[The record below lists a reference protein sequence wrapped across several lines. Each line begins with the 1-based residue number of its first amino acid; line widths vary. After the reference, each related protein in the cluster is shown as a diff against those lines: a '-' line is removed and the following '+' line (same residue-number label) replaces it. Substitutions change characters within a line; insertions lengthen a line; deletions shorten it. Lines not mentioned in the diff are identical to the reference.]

1 MAVAALVMLFQIAGF
16 APPLAADHVAR
27 FEIVEGHGAS
37 SGDSSI
43 VYRSGS
49 LIRTDS
55 TMYRDSTGSSYVDLA
70 RGLVVSVSRDAGG
83 SIQGVGIRRAAY
95 GSFGRP
101 RRLPPTGR
109 QDSALGESCTIWRFM
124 EENRDTGTEIC
135 ETADG
140 IPLWEAFWYPRPS
153 NRTVMYR
160 RAIRVERRPVRAE
173 EVLPPR
179 DLLALGLAPPPAA
192 PATVSEPDHE
202 VEMVGDE
209 PADGS
214 YVLRRHGRFF
224 SEARR
229 RSGERTLYLG
239 NGAVTV
245 DFREDAVGRPLSLT
259 IAHVESGPFD
269 RHAARW
275 ETVPRRRPER
285 LLGETCTWQEDAAVR
300 STDRH
305 YYCRTG
311 DGIVLKTEA
320 WYHWTGERQ
329 RFTAR
334 RLSRQPLRD
343 ADFAVPPRALDWANW
358 GITPAP

>member
-1 MAVAALVMLFQIAGF
+1 MAVAALVMLFQLAGF
-16 APPLAADHVAR
+16 APPQAADHVVR
-27 FEIVEGHGAS
+27 HEIVAGHGAS
-37 SGDSSI
+37 SGDRSI

-49 LIRTDS
+49 LIRIDS
-55 TMYRDSTGSSYVDLA
+55 TMYGGPMGTSYTDLA
-70 RGLVVSVSRDAGG
+70 RGLVVSSQRDRAGVVQAVAIG
-83 SIQGVGIRRAAY
+83 R
-95 GSFGRP
+95 SFERP

-109 QDSALGESCTIWRFM
+109 QDRALGESCAIRRLTDERM
-124 EENRDTGTEIC
+124 GSNSEIC
-135 ETADG
+135 ETSDG
-140 IPLWEAFWYPRPS
+140 ILLWYAFWYPHSADRI
-153 NRTVMYR
+153 VMYM
-160 RAIRVERRPVRAE
+160 RATAVERRPVHPE

-179 DLLALGLAPPPAA
+179 DLLALGLTPPPATAAA
-192 PATVSEPDHE
+192 PSEPDHE

-214 YVLRRHGRFF
+214 YVQRRHGRFF
-224 SEARR
+224 SNARQTP
-229 RSGERTLYLG
+229 GERTLYIG
-239 NGAVTV
+239 NGAITV
-245 DFREDAVGRPLSLT
+245 DFKEDEAGRPLSLT
-259 IAHVESGPFD
+259 IARVESGAFD
-269 RHAARW
+269 RRAARW
-275 ETVPRRRPER
+275 ERVSRRRPER

-320 WYHWTGERQ
+320 WYHWTGRTQ

-358 GITPAP
+358 GITPVP